1 MRISLGSAGVCNDC
15 ELSVAVGI
23 IEGEMEGDG
32 RLFNGRQRMNK
43 IQLLIQLNT
52 SSLEARLLGKRK
64 RVVVFDTIMVRNIG
78 LAVLVLARQD
88 IRNVPPTRAAIA
100 ALASKLD
107 K

>member
-52 SSLEARLLGKRK
+52 SSLDARLLGKRE

-78 LAVLVLARQD
+78 LAVLVLAAGHNNLLHYGHLLPCDSLRFY
-88 IRNVPPTRAAIA
+88 
-100 ALASKLD
+100 L
-107 K
+107 